1 MSFFVY
7 AIGPENGPV
16 KIGFTNNLKKRL
28 KAIQTG
34 NSEKI
39 EVFLFRTI

>member
-1 MSFFVY
+1 MTFFVY

-16 KIGFTNNLKKRL
+16 KIGFTNDLKKRL

-34 NSEKI
+34 NPQKVEIFYSE
-39 EVFLFRTI
+39 

>member
-16 KIGFTNNLKKRL
+16 KIGFTNNLKK
-28 KAIQTG
+28 
-34 NSEKI
+34 KI
-39 EVFLFRTI
+39 KSYTNW